1 MLRIL
6 VTAVVL
12 GSSTTAAQ
20 SPRLLILNK
29 AEATLAIVDPSSG
42 AVLGRVPT
50 GDGPHEVVV
59 SDDGRWAF
67 TSNYGT
73 GQAPGRSISMIDLA
87 ALKETRRIDISPLS
101 RPHGLWFSGG
111 KLYFTAEADRKVA
124 RYDPAAN
131 RVDWQFET
139 GQNATHMVALSR
151 DGRTLVT
158 TNIASDTVSIVDL
171 ASATAPAQTVVPVGR
186 GPEGVDL
193 TPDGRQIWVAH
204 SRDGGVSVIDVA
216 SRKINHTIAAGT
228 KRSNRLKIT
237 PDGRLALVSDLDAG
251 ELVVIDTASRVVVRR
266 VPIGRMAEG
275 ILIPDNTQAFV
286 AANGDDFVAVVDLQT
301 WQITRRIEPGKGPD
315 GLAWVRS
322 R

>member
-1 MLRIL
+1 MRRIL
-6 VTAVVL
+6 IAAVVFAW
-12 GSSTTAAQ
+12 GATGIAQ

-29 AEATLAIVDPSSG
+29 TEATLAIVDPASG

-87 ALKETRRIDISPLS
+87 AMKETRRVDISPLS

-124 RYDPAAN
+124 RYDPATN

-139 GQNATHMVALSR
+139 GQNATHMVALTL

-158 TNIASDTVSIVDL
+158 ANISSNSVSIVDV
-171 ASATAPAQTVVPVGR
+171 SSGSAPAQVVVPVGA
-186 GPEGVDL
+186 GPEGFDL

-204 SRDGGVSVIDVA
+204 SRDGGVSVVDVA
-216 SRKINHTIAAGT
+216 ARNVIHTIAAGT

-251 ELVVIDTASRVVVRR
+251 ELVVIDTATRTIARR
-266 VPIGRMAEG
+266 LPIGRMAEG
-275 ILIPDNTQAFV
+275 ILIPDNTRAFV
-286 AANGDDFVAVVDLQT
+286 AANGDDFVVAVDLKT
-301 WQITRRIEPGKGPD
+301 WQVTRKIEPGKGPD
-315 GLAWVRS
+315 GLAWAR
-322 R
+322 

>member
-1 MLRIL
+1 MRRAFI
-6 VTAVVL
+6 AAAMCAW
-12 GSSTTAAQ
+12 GAAAAAQ
-20 SPRLLILNK
+20 PARLLILNK
-29 AEATLAIVDPSSG
+29 TEATLAIVDPGSG

-50 GDGPHEVVV
+50 GDGPHEVAV

-87 ALKETRRIDISPLS
+87 AMKETRRVDISPLS

-124 RYDPAAN
+124 RYDPATN

-139 GQNATHMVALSR
+139 GQNATHMVALTR

-158 TNIASDTVSIVDL
+158 ANISSNSVSIVDV
-171 ASATAPAQTVVPVGR
+171 SSGSAPAQVVVPVGA
-186 GPEGVDL
+186 GPEGFDL

-216 SRKINHTIAAGT
+216 ARNVIHTIAAGT

-251 ELVVIDTASRVVVRR
+251 ELVVIDTATRTIARR
-266 VPIGRMAEG
+266 LPIGRMAEG
-275 ILIPDNTQAFV
+275 ILIPDNTRAFV
-286 AANGDDFVAVVDLQT
+286 AANGDDFVVAVDLKT
-301 WQITRRIEPGKGPD
+301 WQVTRKIEPGRGPD
-315 GLAWVRS
+315 GLAWAR
-322 R
+322 